1 MDRSKLNSIL
11 EQAIAVMDNL
21 KKIPGF
27 LGCFYD
33 VHEGISCIQVSSR
46 VFLDLFPLN
55 EIQSRKIN
63 ENEKDSGDNTFYELY
78 VKIGNARIFCV
89 INRSEYRKAVLS
101 HQRKQRHKR
110 VPVHVDSTKTESAKQ
125 TQT

>member
-1 MDRSKLNSIL
+1 MDRSELNSIL
-11 EQAIAVMDNL
+11 EQAIAGMDNL

-33 VHEGISCIQVSSR
+33 AQEGTSCMQVSSR
-46 VFLDLFPLN
+46 VFLDLFSLN
-55 EIQSRKIN
+55 EIQARKIN
-63 ENEKDSGDNTFYELY
+63 EKDSRDNTFYELY
-78 VKIGNARIFCV
+78 VKIGNARVLCV

-101 HQRKQRHKR
+101 HQRKQRRKR